1 MEGTYDSC
9 NRLHRN
15 TNAHQQQENCI
26 FTGNQLS
33 KLFAYLLV
41 FVNVF
46 ASGAAGVWSEATE
59 KGITRNFRFYTLAKS
74 KVVYFGWFSV
84 PYTEKPPSA
93 TPSGLWGIYYGF
105 NVWAW
110 SAVVASTVNGLLV
123 SVILKYVN
131 NIAKCFVA
139 ALSMICVALIESML
153 QQSRISLRVFLGI
166 LLTCISLG
174 QYTSTSEGLGEGR
187 SKVEICR
194 PETERIESDMQ
205 KVMTSRE

>member
-1 MEGTYDSC
+1 MS
-9 NRLHRN
+9 
-15 TNAHQQQENCI
+15 
-26 FTGNQLS
+26 
-33 KLFAYLLV
+33 
-41 FVNVF
+41 
-46 ASGAAGVWSEATE
+46 
-59 KGITRNFRFYTLAKS
+59 LALK
-74 KVVYFGWFSV
+74 
-84 PYTEKPPSA
+84 EPPSA